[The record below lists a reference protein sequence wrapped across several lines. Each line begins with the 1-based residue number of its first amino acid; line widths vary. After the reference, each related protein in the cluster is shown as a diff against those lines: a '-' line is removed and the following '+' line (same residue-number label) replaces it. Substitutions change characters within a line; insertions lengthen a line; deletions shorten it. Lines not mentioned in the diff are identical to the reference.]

1 MFCNLLIF
9 LTLHLYLLDS
19 LQLTNQKPNSMK
31 RFLLASL
38 SLILTTISFSQ
49 GSFTYSITVQEPGQR
64 PKSNL
69 PITLVETSTFERK
82 ALKTNASGQLTIVLT
97 EGKQWMMNVGDMK
110 GHTLLNVPQNG
121 SGKGQALISYDVAR
135 WNRLNASPTDRSLF
149 QLEDIPQ
156 RIHYNAMPTKT
167 HEIMEIAVESEK
179 GRPYKGLVV
188 KMTCFALNT
197 SYSAYTDDQ
206 GIARFQI
213 PLNESYQIDL
223 DGEDNFEY
231 HDAGSKPYRRRMT
244 LTYEKINF
252 KEEVQKDGYIQQ
264 LFIDEPRPISNRVM
278 VTLKVRG
285 GDKNGA
291 NENIYIQTDYSQKK
305 YKGKT
310 NSNGDVAFLLPKKRT
325 YTVSFDYQDVAGAID
340 LSRFYGI
347 GEMTQ
352 GVYYEPDP
360 RLQYPERYLPSKD
373 DVNEYDINNYTD
385 KVYDDTDDDNLVNV
399 HVKWGNNKIHSGSK
413 EALLELGFSTKE
425 PANKTAVKTPLNI
438 AFVLDKSG
446 SMSGEKIDFLK
457 SAMTDFIKKLRP
469 MDRISIVFFDTEA
482 VLAYDKSGI
491 DQSYLADIIVA
502 LQASGG
508 TNIYEGLKLGY
519 GQVAKNKTSNSV
531 DRVILLTDGYGSKP
545 VDFILEQSADYFKQG
560 IAVST
565 IGVGDGYNQS
575 LLSLISQYSGGLEH
589 QVIESEGI
597 TTALD
602 KEFESLLYPLASNL
616 TVQVR
621 YNNRLI
627 YKTLYGVPEFKNTD
641 SKVVFKLDKVF
652 SSLNKMALIKF
663 KIENPTRDIAK
674 NEIEIEVN
682 YFDEIKQQEV
692 TILKKTHLEW
702 TDETD
707 AELIADNALKQTY
720 SVAVIN
726 QALKVIADNCDAK
739 NYGEAKQIVNQ
750 TLKSLKKITGDK
762 YSEELIPIV
771 ELLKEYLVSLDR
783 AIAKK

>member
-1 MFCNLLIF
+1 MNRLLLIVF
-9 LTLHLYLLDS
+9 TCLL
-19 LQLTNQKPNSMK
+19 
-31 RFLLASL
+31 
-38 SLILTTISFSQ
+38 FSQ
-49 GSFTYSITVQEPGQR
+49 TFAQGTFTYSITVHEPGSR
-64 PKSNL
+64 PKANL
-69 PITLVETSTFERK
+69 PITLVETTTFERK
-82 ALKTNASGQLTIVLT
+82 SLKTNAAGQLTIELS
-97 EGKQWMMNVGDMK
+97 EGREWMMNVGDMK
-110 GHTLLNVPQNG
+110 GHTLLRVPQNG

-135 WNRLNASPTDRSLF
+135 WNRLNQKAVDRSKLN
-149 QLEDIPQ
+149 LEDIPQ
-156 RIHYNAMPTKT
+156 RIHYNAMPSKT

-179 GRPYKGLVV
+179 GRPYKGLLV

-197 SYSAYTDDQ
+197 SYSAYTDEQ

-231 HDAGSKPYRRRMT
+231 HDAGSKPYRRRIT

-252 KEEVQKDGYIQQ
+252 KEEVQKDGFIHQ

-285 GDKNGA
+285 GDKDGA
-291 NENIYIQTDYSQKK
+291 NENIYIHTDYSNKK

-310 NSNGDVAFLLPKKRT
+310 NANGEIAFLLPKKQT

-340 LSRFYGI
+340 LSRFFGI
-347 GEMTQ
+347 GQMTQ

-360 RLQYPERYLPSKD
+360 RLQYPERYLPSKE
-373 DVNEYDINNYTD
+373 DVKSYDINNYSS
-385 KVYDDTDDDNLVNV
+385 KIYADTDDDNLVNV
-399 HVKWGNNKIHSGSK
+399 HVKWGNKKINSGSK

-425 PANKTAVKTPLNI
+425 PKTKNAVKTPLNI

-446 SMSGEKIDFLK
+446 SMSGEKMDFLK

-469 MDRISIVFFDTEA
+469 TDRISIVFFDDEP
-482 VLAYDKSGI
+482 VLAYDKAGI
-491 DQSYLADIIVA
+491 DKSHLEDIIIA

-508 TNIYEGLKLGY
+508 TNIYEGIKLGY
-519 GQVAKNKTSNSV
+519 EQVAKNKLSNSV

-545 VDFILEQSADYFKQG
+545 VDFILEQSEAYFKQG

-565 IGVGDGYNQS
+565 IGVGNGYNQS
-575 LLSLISQYSGGLEH
+575 LLSLISKYSGGLEH
-589 QVIESEGI
+589 QVIQSDGI

-602 KEFESLLYPLASNL
+602 KEFESLLYPLASDL

-627 YKTLYGVPEFKNTD
+627 YKTLYGVPEFKNSD
-641 SKVVFKLDKVF
+641 GKVIFKLDKVY
-652 SSLNKMALIKF
+652 SSLNKMALLKF
-663 KIENPTRDIAK
+663 KIDNPTRDIAK

-682 YFDEIKQQEV
+682 YFDQIKQQEV

-707 AELIADNALKQTY
+707 AELIADNELKQTY

-771 ELLKEYLVSLDR
+771 EMLKEYLVSLDR
-783 AIAKK
+783 AIAKR

>member
-1 MFCNLLIF
+1 
-9 LTLHLYLLDS
+9 
-19 LQLTNQKPNSMK
+19 MK
-31 RFLLASL
+31 RFTLALLFIVFQS
-38 SLILTTISFSQ
+38 SVSTCFSQ
-49 GSFTYSITVQEPGQR
+49 GTFTYSITVHEPGQK
-64 PKSNL
+64 PKANL

-82 ALKTNASGQLTIVLT
+82 ILTTSSSGQLTIVLN
-97 EGKQWMMNVGDMK
+97 EGKKWMMNVGDMK

-121 SGKGQALISYDVAR
+121 SGRGQALISYDVAR
-135 WNRLNASPTDRSLF
+135 WNRLNQVPIDRS
-149 QLEDIPQ
+149 QLMIEDIPQ
-156 RIHYNAMPTKT
+156 RIHYNAMPTQT
-167 HEIMEIAVESEK
+167 HEIMEIKVVSQK
-179 GRPYKGLVV
+179 KRPYSGLTV
-188 KMTCFALNT
+188 KMTCLALNT

-206 GIARFQI
+206 GVARFLI
-213 PLNESYQIDL
+213 PLNESYEIDL

-231 HDAGSKPYRRRMT
+231 HDSGSKPYRRGMT
-244 LTYEKINF
+244 LTYEKLNF

-264 LFIDEPRPISNRVM
+264 VFVDEPRPISNRVM
-278 VTLKVRG
+278 CVLKVRG

-291 NENIYIQTDYSQKK
+291 NENIYIQTDYSAKK

-310 NSNGDVAFLLPKKRT
+310 NSNGDIAFLLPKKRT

-373 DVNEYDINNYTD
+373 DVNSYDLNNYTS
-385 KVYDDTDDDNLVNV
+385 KVYGDTDDDELLNV
-399 HVKWGNNKIHSGSK
+399 HVKWGNKKTNSGSK

-425 PANKTAVKTPLNI
+425 PQNKTAISKPLNL

-446 SMSGEKIDFLK
+446 SMSGEKMDFLK
-457 SAMTDFIKKLRP
+457 SAMIDFIKKLRP
-469 MDRISIVFFDTEA
+469 IDRVSIVFFDDEA
-482 VLAYDKSGI
+482 VMAYDKQGV
-491 DQSYLADIIVA
+491 DKNHLEDIIVA

-508 TNIYEGLKLGY
+508 TSIYEGLKLGY
-519 GQVAKNKTSNSV
+519 ENVAKYKKDNSV
-531 DRVILLTDGYGSKP
+531 NRVILLTDGYGSKP
-545 VDFILEQSADYFKQG
+545 VDFILDQSADYFKQG
-560 IAVST
+560 ISVST
-565 IGVGDGYNQS
+565 IGVGSGYNQS
-575 LLSLISQYSGGLEH
+575 LLAMISQYSGGLEH

-597 TTALD
+597 SKALD

-616 TVQVR
+616 TVQVK

-641 SKVVFKLDKVF
+641 NKVIFKLDKVY
-652 SSLNKMALIKF
+652 SSLNKMALMKF
-663 KIENPTRDIAK
+663 KIENPSKDIAK
-674 NEIEIEVN
+674 DEIEIEIK
-682 YFDEIKQQEV
+682 YYDEVKKHEV

-707 AELIADNALKQTY
+707 AELIADNELKQTY

-726 QALKVIADNCDAK
+726 QALKVIADNCDAN
-739 NYGEAKQIVNQ
+739 NYAGAKQIVNQ
-750 TLKSLKKITGDK
+750 TLKSLKKITNDK
-762 YSEELIPIV
+762 YSDDLIPIV

-783 AIAKK
+783 AIAKG